1 MGDNLH
7 SPDVVM
13 WRKNETEYCK
23 YFFTAET
30 WQRIR
35 VHGTLKE
42 WSKVVWLQLGVPRF
56 AFITGLAIK
65 NKLSTGELVGTLLG
79 RPPDPDWESTLGLLT
94 THRYGHLEY
103 LLVRLVLQAS
113 IFVIWRERNDQTHLK
128 KPKQPSQL
136 ARIVD
141 KTVKNKNT
149 STGYAK
155 KEATSE
161 RSNAS
166 LVPSS
171 YIVHSSILLQ
181 N

>member
-1 MGDNLH
+1 MLISDVRNDVGCWTFRRRRDRQIRELINMIENHQMGDNLH

-65 NKLSTGELVGTLLG
+65 NKLSTGERT
-79 RPPDPDWESTLGLLT
+79 
-94 THRYGHLEY
+94 
-103 LLVRLVLQAS
+103 
-113 IFVIWRERNDQTHLK
+113 
-128 KPKQPSQL
+128 
-136 ARIVD
+136 
-141 KTVKNKNT
+141 
-149 STGYAK
+149 
-155 KEATSE
+155 
-161 RSNAS
+161 
-166 LVPSS
+166 
-171 YIVHSSILLQ
+171 
-181 N
+181 